1 MEERTDRM
9 KPARSSLQR
18 MSEMICEA
26 VARMA
31 VMNRM
36 NILKTKSR
44 DTKPK
49 PARNRDKIK
58 AARKQRNKK

>member
-1 MEERTDRM
+1 MEDHSNRM
-9 KPARSSLQR
+9 RDAMLSLR
-18 MSEMICEA
+18 DIAEMVGDAAAQI
-26 VARMA
+26 A

-36 NILKTKSR
+36 SIPNTKRR